1 MKRGYRLIACALI
14 LALMLP
20 NATFAQSAEGFG
32 QNVRIKLSIGDRTS
46 FKFTPVGEF
55 TLLEDSVVKVG
66 TEELTVKAVG
76 GRVSI
81 EFANKTARITASART
96 ISA

>member
-55 TLLEDSVVKVG
+55 TLLEDSGVKVG

-76 GRVSI
+76 
-81 EFANKTARITASART
+81 KH
-96 ISA
+96 